1 MSTVVMVVV
10 LLVLLA
16 LQVDAQFTVDDD
28 GVCQPFKWGDMV
40 DLIKGELKDMKTVIQ
55 QQMGNGVSMYSLEE
69 KMTNFRED
77 VVRDVKTAIQQQM
90 GSSMNTTWLHE
101 DVRQIKEELQSVKT
115 ACASTQQQ
123 QQQQQQSV
131 AVDDVGL
138 LCKCLVISVT
148 YILFLYF

>member
-1 MSTVVMVVV
+1 MSTAVMVVV
-10 LLVLLA
+10 LLVLLT

-40 DLIKGELKDMKTVIQ
+40 DLIRAELKNVKTAVQ
-55 QQMGNGVSMYSLEE
+55 QQGNDVSKYSLEE
-69 KMTNFRED
+69 KMTNFREE

-101 DVRQIKEELQSVKT
+101 DVRKIKEELQSVKT
-115 ACASTQQQ
+115 ACAST
-123 QQQQQQSV
+123 QQQQQSV